1 MSAIVLV
8 NLLFISYINKLLNYS
23 CIYLCF
29 PGCIIWGK
37 NTYGMLCGEIIRS
50 PNRSPYA
57 TLLSSL
63 YPMMTAAVVEDDN
76 LLGNY

>member
-1 MSAIVLV
+1 MNAIVLV
-8 NLLFISYINKLLNYS
+8 NLLFISYVNYA
-23 CIYLCF
+23 CTYLCY
-29 PGCIIWGK
+29 PGCTIWGQ